1 MELDILIVKK
11 DYEEYNSYISNF
23 PKFSLEMPMS
33 FGRMYGY
40 TIHILDSGKIELRE
54 GKASNENSNCDI
66 MYVSNCPSELEPVL
80 AKIEHI
86 NSLGKSSWYEV
97 VYFDGNWRCYAGSST
112 FKDGEK
118 VVKWRYC
125 KDCC

>member
-1 MELDILIVKK
+1 MKK
-11 DYEEYNSYISNF
+11 AENINEAQKPNLRLGAVISS
-23 PKFSLEMPMS
+23 P
-33 FGRMYGY
+33 
-40 TIHILDSGKIELRE
+40 I
-54 GKASNENSNCDI
+54 
-66 MYVSNCPSELEPVL
+66 ELEPVL

-97 VYFDGNWRCYAGSST
+97 VYFDGHWRCYAGSST

>member
-1 MELDILIVKK
+1 MNKFIKK
-11 DYEEYNSYISNF
+11 LRKAF
-23 PKFSLEMPMS
+23 
-33 FGRMYGY
+33 
-40 TIHILDSGKIELRE
+40 TIP
-54 GKASNENSNCDI
+54 C
-66 MYVSNCPSELEPVL
+66 VSNCPSELEPVL

-97 VYFDGNWRCYAGSST
+97 VYFDGHWRCYAGSNT